1 MVDTLEIM
9 NQKIDL
15 LTEQVAYLTAQARG
29 QQRRQ
34 QAFDELKDDMI
45 PIANHMIKLSIDE
58 LAEIGDEFQFEDL
71 LFLLKRVLRNTNL
84 IMEMFDRL
92 EALMGLAD
100 ETTILGKQVF
110 NFSIEQLDQ
119 FERKGYFD
127 LAREGWLIVERILAE
142 FTADDLRTSGENI
155 ITLIHTL
162 KNLTQPE
169 VLSLANNAVGAI
181 QQDIPEDVK
190 ISMWALVREF
200 NDPKVRRGLLRMIN
214 LLKALEE
221 N

>member
-1 MVDTLEIM
+1 MEDTLVLM
-9 NQKIDL
+9 NQKIDM
-15 LTEQVAYLTAQARG
+15 LTEQVAYLTEQARG

-34 QAFDELKDDMI
+34 QALDELKDDII

-71 LFLLKRVLRNTNL
+71 LFLLKRVLRNTHL

-110 NFSIEQLDQ
+110 NFTIEQLDK

-127 LAREGWLIVERILAE
+127 FAREGWQIVEKVLSE
-142 FTADDLRTSGENI
+142 FSVDDLRTVGDNMAAI
-155 ITLIHTL
+155 IQTL

-169 VLSLANNAVGAI
+169 VLSLANNAVSAI
-181 QQDIPEDVK
+181 QMDLPEEEK
-190 ISMWALVREF
+190 ISNWRLIRELS
-200 NDPKVRRGLLRMIN
+200 DPKVRRGLFRMIN
-214 LLKALEE
+214 LLKVFDE